1 MGVADFPIEIFKKV
15 RKRQETFKE
24 TKEKTSEESSLQGSS
39 RENSTID
46 LAPEETDEPRSYF
59 EGTDKTENSTAST
72 TPKTSYEST
81 GRSLSETTS
90 PTQTPLSSTTSLG
103 TQREGAHRGNSLKQA
118 LSGALSRSRSQSRDR
133 NCPFKRSES
142 RDRQPGSRSGSP
154 FRRRETKEFDPS
166 QLTIENATRATK
178 GAARIVVAGLKSPMD
193 FTLGIARGFHNAPK
207 LYGDDT
213 VRPQAKVTD
222 FPSGLKAAGKV
233 SERRPYL
240 FHLLIKSRNLDMD
253 STMGLLVWSHNPF
266 VAPKRKAQLVF

>member
-1 MGVADFPIEIFKKV
+1 LTNIHSYRPREYETEEGPWDPISGGASALLGTIASLTMGVADFPIEIFKKV

-24 TKEKTSEESSLQGSS
+24 NKENKSENTTPQGPSRTDSSV
-39 RENSTID
+39 D
-46 LAPEETDEPRSYF
+46 LAPEETEEPKSYF
-59 EGTDKTENSTAST
+59 EGTEPREDSTAAT

-81 GRSLSETTS
+81 GQSLSETTS
-90 PTQTPLSSTTSLG
+90 PTETPLSSTTSL
-103 TQREGAHRGNSLKQA
+103 GAHRGNSLKQA
-118 LSGALSRSRSQSRDR
+118 LSGALHRSRSNSRDR
-133 NCPFKRSES
+133 SNPFGRSSSKDWE
-142 RDRQPGSRSGSP
+142 PGSRSSSP

-233 SERRPYL
+233 S
-240 FHLLIKSRNLDMD
+240 K
-253 STMGLLVWSHNPF
+253 
-266 VAPKRKAQLVF
+266 